1 MASANE
7 ELADRARVHAIN
19 LLRFD
24 AKVRRDVLR
33 QLERLEKDLIERLR
47 LGAIA
52 GDEPGAA
59 ALTPAQRQR
68 LTTLLTGVTET
79 IRTAYRGIDTGTAGE
94 LAGLA
99 VSEGEWTVRSLA
111 GALGTDAVAVMPASA
126 TLRSVAGDAL
136 VQGAPSREW
145 WSRQAGD
152 LVERFSDEVRQ
163 GIIAGETNSQIVR
176 RIRGSRAA
184 GYKDGL
190 MEVTRR
196 NAEALVRTSV
206 QSVANDALMTT
217 ARENADVVKGFEQIS
232 TLDSRTTTICIA
244 YSGKTWDLDGN
255 PIGHDL
261 PFNGGTPRHWG
272 CRSVTVPL
280 LKSWTE
286 MGVNIRDEIPP
297 STRASLDGQ
306 VPEDMTFDK
315 FLSGKSKTFQD
326 DLLGPGRAELW
337 REGKITLTQLVDQR
351 GRPLTLD
358 QLRAAA

>member
-7 ELADRARVHAIN
+7 ELADKARTHAVN

-24 AKVRRDVLR
+24 ANTRRDVLR
-33 QLERLEKDLIERLR
+33 QLDGLEKDLIERLR

-52 GDEPGAA
+52 GDEAESS
-59 ALTPAQRQR
+59 LTPAQRQR

-79 IRTAYRGIDTGTAGE
+79 IRTAYRGIDTEVAGE
-94 LAGLA
+94 MAELA
-99 VSEGEWTVRSLA
+99 VSEGEWTVNSLSS
-111 GALGTDAVAVMPASA
+111 ALGTDAVAVMPAPA
-126 TLRSVAGDAL
+126 TLRAAAGDAL

-163 GIIAGETNSQIVR
+163 GVIAGETNSEIVR
-176 RIRGSRAA
+176 RVRGTRAA
-184 GYKDGL
+184 GYKDGV
-190 MEVTRR
+190 MGVTRR

-217 ARENADVVKGFEQIS
+217 ARENSDVVKGFEQIS
-232 TLDSRTTTICIA
+232 TLDSRVTVICAA
-244 YSGKTWDLDGN
+244 YAGKAWDLNGA

-261 PFNGGTPRHWG
+261 PFNGGTPRHWN
-272 CRSVTVPL
+272 CRSVIVPL
-280 LKSWTE
+280 LKSFQE
-286 MGVNIRDEIPP
+286 MGVDIQEEIPP

-315 FLSGKSKTFQD
+315 FMSGKSKTFQD

-337 REGKITLTQLVDQR
+337 REDKITLTQLVDQR

-358 QLRAAA
+358 QLREAA